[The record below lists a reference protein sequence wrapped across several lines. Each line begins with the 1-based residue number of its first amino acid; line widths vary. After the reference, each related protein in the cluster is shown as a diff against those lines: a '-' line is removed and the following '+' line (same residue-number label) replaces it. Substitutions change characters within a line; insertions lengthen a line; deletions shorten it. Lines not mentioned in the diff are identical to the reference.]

1 MKQEIKER
9 IELINKGIVPAGYKK
24 TSVGICPVEWEEN
37 TLKNIFIF
45 KNGLN
50 KEKSAFGKGTPIINY
65 TDVWGKRGLKLKDVK
80 GKVTLN
86 KNEIEN
92 YSAKKG
98 DVFFTRTSE
107 TINEIGLTSVLLE
120 DIKDCVFSG
129 FVLRGRP
136 ISNLIVNEYN
146 QYCYSLDFM
155 RNEITKKSSYTTRAL
170 TNGELLS
177 QVLIN
182 LPTKSE
188 QQKIAEILDC
198 ATRQVELQE
207 QLVDKLKVQKKA
219 LMQKLLTPQPDWQ
232 EVKLGDVVTY
242 ASSGGTPKTDF
253 EEYYNGNIVWVSIDD
268 ITKCQK
274 YIENSSRKITDLGL
288 KNSSTKLLNPNTIL
302 FAMYASIG
310 KCAISKVLC
319 TTSQAILGLVA
330 NEKKVG
336 YEYLYYTLCFM
347 EDSLKL
353 LGQKGSQS
361 NLNKQMVLNFNVF
374 LPNLKEQNEITN
386 ILKNIDKQIEL
397 QQKLLEQYKLR
408 KKALMQLLLTGI
420 VRVCK

>member
-24 TSVGICPVEWEEN
+24 TPVGICPVEWEEN

-219 LMQKLLTPQPDWQ
+219 LMQRVFNGEYETISIQ
-232 EVKLGDVVTY
+232 EALNKNYLREIKPKELQKYDGTKNYLSTSSIIQDEIVLIEDVVTY
-242 ASSGGTPKTDF
+242 ENRPSRAQMKPL
-253 EEYYNGNIVWVSIDD
+253 
-268 ITKCQK
+268 
-274 YIENSSRKITDLGL
+274 ENSVWFAKMTNSIKVIKANKNLEDNYILSTGFYGFLCDEINLNSNFLKQVFLSDYFNKTKDLYSEG
-288 KNSSTKLLNPNTIL
+288 SSQNGIKSNALEKLLIPFIEL
-302 FAMYASIG
+302 
-310 KCAISKVLC
+310 
-319 TTSQAILGLVA
+319 
-330 NEKKVG
+330 EKQL
-336 YEYLYYTLCFM
+336 EIAEWL
-347 EDSLKL
+347 S
-353 LGQKGSQS
+353 
-361 NLNKQMVLNFNVF
+361 F
-374 LPNLKEQNEITN
+374 LDKN
-386 ILKNIDKQIEL
+386 ILL
-397 QQKLLEQYKLR
+397 QQKLLEQYKLQQ
-408 KKALMQLLLTGI
+408 KALMQLLLTGI
-420 VRVCK
+420 VRVC